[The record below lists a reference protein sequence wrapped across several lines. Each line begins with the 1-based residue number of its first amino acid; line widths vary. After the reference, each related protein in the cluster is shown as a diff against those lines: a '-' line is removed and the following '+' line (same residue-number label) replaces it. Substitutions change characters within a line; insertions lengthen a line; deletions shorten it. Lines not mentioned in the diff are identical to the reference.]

1 MTATTDDPLLEL
13 LLPHIPA
20 SAVPSPETTN
30 SYLSRL
36 TSLPLSTILTTEPS
50 SLATTHHTLSLSLQS
65 LASRNHKAIITSSSH
80 LSTLP
85 ATLSTLSTSLQ
96 HLESALPSLTT
107 SLHTFTS
114 TYTRDSPPLHTRHQ
128 NALLHSNLDRL
139 LDILQ
144 LPSLLQSL
152 IAAQNYPSA
161 LDTLSHVR
169 RLQTLYPTSPVVTS
183 VHTSC
188 EALQRSLTSSLIG
201 TLRAPLK
208 LPVAMKTVGFLRRTV
223 GAADERDVRGVFL
236 ACRHAH
242 LLGLLAALEPL
253 RELADEE
260 VAGGGVQAERYLKRW
275 LEVFREQ
282 SFGVQGMYRSIFPG
296 SMSPATSA
304 GGTAT
309 PTPTTT
315 TRPGHSRTSSSLS
328 TALADDDVDG
338 GGMPDPVAAYEARL
352 VEMLVDVLRRY
363 LGKVLD
369 KGVRESLLTQVMYA
383 SGSLGRLGGEFAGV
397 LVGIEG
403 VFEGEGEDGAEVEYV
418 AVVERQKVLAG
429 RLEATMATGR

>member
-1 MTATTDDPLLEL
+1 MATVTDDPLLEL
-13 LLPHIPA
+13 LLPHIPP
-20 SAVPSPETTN
+20 SAVPSSETAN
-30 SYLSRL
+30 SYPSRL
-36 TSLPLSTILTTEPS
+36 TSLPLSTILTSEPS
-50 SLATTHHTLSLSLQS
+50 SLNTTHHTLTLSLQS
-65 LASRNHKAIITSSSH
+65 LVSRNHKAVITSSSH

-85 ATLSTLSTSLQ
+85 DALATLSNSLQ
-96 HLESALPSLTT
+96 QLESALPSLTS
-107 SLHTFTS
+107 SLNTFTS
-114 TYTRDSPPLHTRHQ
+114 TYARDSVPLHTRHQ

-169 RLQTLYPTSPVVTS
+169 RLQALYPTSPVVTS

-188 EALQRSLTSSLIG
+188 ESLQRSLTSSLIS
-201 TLRAPLK
+201 TLRGPLK
-208 LPVAMKTVGFLRRTV
+208 LPVAMKTIGFLRRTV

-236 ACRHAH
+236 VCRHAH

-260 VAGGGVQAERYLKRW
+260 VAGVGVQAERYLKRW

-282 SFGVQGMYRSIFPG
+282 SFGIQGMYRSIFPG
-296 SMSPATSA
+296 SMSPATT
-304 GGTAT
+304 GGTA
-309 PTPTTT
+309 TPTTT

-328 TALADDDVDG
+328 TVLVDDDVDG
-338 GGMPDPVAAYEARL
+338 GAMPDPVAAYEARL
-352 VEMLVDVLRRY
+352 VEMLVEVLRNY
-363 LGKVLD
+363 LGKVAD

-397 LVGIEG
+397 LAGIDG
-403 VFEGEGEDGAEVEYV
+403 VFEGEGEDGGEQEYV
-418 AVVERQKVLAG
+418 TVVERQKVLAG